1 MDTKLKNRHKLAIFF
16 IMITILIPSLAMMTG
31 YFSWYQMKTETKTK
45 AFKNAEKSSDFLG
58 HFLESTYLLYNTESG
73 RKYADDVEKSLYDSY
88 NAEMSRYSHFNSY
101 LDYRVLDENGEM
113 LGETGLIKPN
123 EYVKYVALSRE
134 LPQGTK
140 IKLKI
145 MGYEPQTYR
154 SAGAATLNTTIGGQ
168 SDQ

>member
-31 YFSWYQMKTETKTK
+31 YFGWYQMKTETKTK

-88 NAEMSRYSHFNSY
+88 NAEMSEYSHFNSY
-101 LDYRVLDENGEM
+101 LDYRVLDENGGDVEKSTVSSGKN
-113 LGETGLIKPN
+113 LTESNLKNYAIGKEI
-123 EYVKYVALSRE
+123 
-134 LPQGTK
+134 
-140 IKLKI
+140 LKI
-145 MGYEPQTYR
+145 SVMD
-154 SAGAATLNTTIGGQ
+154 TI
-168 SDQ
+168 SSRKPKKEI